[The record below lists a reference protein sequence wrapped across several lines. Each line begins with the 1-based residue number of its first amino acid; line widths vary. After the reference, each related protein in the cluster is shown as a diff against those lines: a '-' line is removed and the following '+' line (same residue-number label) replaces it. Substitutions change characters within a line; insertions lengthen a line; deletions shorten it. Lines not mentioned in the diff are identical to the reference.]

1 MLVKKKFR
9 KYNDIGRLIMM
20 KKHNTVK
27 VVLITMV
34 VLMLLTWILPAAYFQ
49 SSYVSQGRVQMG
61 LFDLFTYPVTAISY
75 FGFIAL
81 FVLVIGG
88 FYGVLYRTGA
98 YRSLLDTL
106 VKKFK
111 GKEKIALAVIMVLFA
126 ILTSVCGLNLGIL
139 IFFPFIIS
147 LVLLMGY
154 DKVVAALTTVGSVMV
169 GLAGCTFATGS
180 VSILTQVLAVDVTSE
195 MVTKIV
201 ILVIGLVLL
210 IFNTIRYGENHKL
223 KSTKK
228 NSEMQSGYIPEAV
241 KGKKKKIWPLI
252 VILDLILLIMIL
264 GFISW
269 NDAFKLTIFEDVNTA
284 VMEFKLFGFPIFA
297 KILGTVPAF
306 GSWTVNE
313 LMLVLV
319 IASALIALI
328 YKVKFDDYMQGFIKG
343 AKEVLKPAVLI
354 ILIYTCLVIV
364 TYHPF
369 QLVIYKAL
377 FDLTKGFNVATAG
390 IAAILAS
397 AFNVESAYTFQSV
410 VPYLASVVTDK
421 TMYPVIAVMFQSL
434 YGAVML
440 VAPTSIIL
448 MGTISYLGVSYKE
461 WLKNI
466 WKFLLE
472 FIVILFIIFTILV
485 LI

>member
-1 MLVKKKFR
+1 
-9 KYNDIGRLIMM
+9 MM

-195 MVTKIV
+195 ILTKIV
-201 ILVIGLVLL
+201 ILVI
-210 IFNTIRYGENHKL
+210 
-223 KSTKK
+223 
-228 NSEMQSGYIPEAV
+228 
-241 KGKKKKIWPLI
+241 
-252 VILDLILLIMIL
+252 
-264 GFISW
+264 
-269 NDAFKLTIFEDVNTA
+269 
-284 VMEFKLFGFPIFA
+284 
-297 KILGTVPAF
+297 
-306 GSWTVNE
+306 
-313 LMLVLV
+313 
-319 IASALIALI
+319 
-328 YKVKFDDYMQGFIKG
+328 
-343 AKEVLKPAVLI
+343 
-354 ILIYTCLVIV
+354 
-364 TYHPF
+364 
-369 QLVIYKAL
+369 
-377 FDLTKGFNVATAG
+377 
-390 IAAILAS
+390 
-397 AFNVESAYTFQSV
+397 
-410 VPYLASVVTDK
+410 
-421 TMYPVIAVMFQSL
+421 
-434 YGAVML
+434 
-440 VAPTSIIL
+440 
-448 MGTISYLGVSYKE
+448 
-461 WLKNI
+461 
-466 WKFLLE
+466 
-472 FIVILFIIFTILV
+472 
-485 LI
+485 